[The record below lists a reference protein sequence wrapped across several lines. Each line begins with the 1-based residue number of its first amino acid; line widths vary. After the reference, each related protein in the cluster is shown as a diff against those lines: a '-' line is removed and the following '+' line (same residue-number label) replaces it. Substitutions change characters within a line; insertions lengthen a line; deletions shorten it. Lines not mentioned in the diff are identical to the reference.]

1 MGACT
6 APWRRVAMTSTVLQA
21 TPTAAAPLGLRASAL
36 AGVPLP
42 LLAGSLA
49 QGDTSLGGPPR
60 YEGHCGPVRWQHD
73 GQWLLAALDLHAQAG
88 LPLADQ
94 VQQGYLDLFRTLHET
109 GFTHPLRLWNYLPQ
123 INAELDGLERYRH
136 FNLGRQQAFIQAGQA
151 AFEGAPAACALGTH
165 GEALCIRVLAGRG
178 PVLPLENP
186 RQVSAYRYPSDYGP
200 RAPTFSRAALA
211 DVGAGQLLLLI
222 SGTASIVGHA
232 TLHAGDP
239 AAQLNET
246 LNNLQALV
254 DVASARGSARFTLPG
269 LHCTVYL
276 RHPEHLALV
285 RQGLQQRLGPEAALL
300 RNAVY
305 LQADICR
312 RDLLVEIE
320 AHAMAPGALTT

>member
-1 MGACT
+1 MSGPA
-6 APWRRVAMTSTVLQA
+6 VQA
-21 TPTAAAPLGLRASAL
+21 ASAAVAAPLSLRASAL
-36 AGVPLP
+36 AGVPLA
-42 LLAGSLA
+42 LLAGSLT
-49 QGDTSLGGPPR
+49 QGDTSLGAAPVH
-60 YEGHCGPVRWQHD
+60 EGHCGPVRWQHD
-73 GQWLLAALDLHAQAG
+73 GQWLLARLDLHAQADV
-88 LPLADQ
+88 PLADL
-94 VQQGYLDLFRTLHET
+94 VQQGYLDLFKALRET

-123 INAELDGLERYRH
+123 INGELGGLERYRH
-136 FNLGRQQAFIQAGQA
+136 FNLGRQQAFLEAGQA

-165 GEALCIRVLAGRG
+165 GGPLCIRVLAGRG
-178 PVLPLENP
+178 QVLPLENP

-211 DVGAGQLLLLI
+211 DVGAGRLLLLI

-239 AAQLNET
+239 TAQLNET

-254 DVASARGSARFTLPG
+254 DVASAHGSARFALQD

-276 RHPEHLALV
+276 RHPEHLEPV
-285 RQGLQQRLGPEAALL
+285 RQGLQQRLGTDAALL

-320 AHAMAPGALTT
+320 AHAMAPGALTP